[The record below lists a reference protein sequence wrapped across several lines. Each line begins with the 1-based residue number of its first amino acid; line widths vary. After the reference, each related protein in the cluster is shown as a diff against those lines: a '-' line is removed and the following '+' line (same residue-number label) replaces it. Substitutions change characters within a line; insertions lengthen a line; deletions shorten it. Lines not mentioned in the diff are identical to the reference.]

1 MTSTVSI
8 GTFTV
13 PSWEGWYGLGTR
25 TKARL
30 PPVDTVLKKEGGLG
44 TMVVKL
50 SEVSKT

>member
-44 TMVVKL
+44 TMVMKL
-50 SEVSKT
+50 SKVSKT